1 VGNNAESER
10 IMSKINGFV
19 GRRNFLKFVGL
30 STLSFGTLTA
40 CNGIITNRS
49 QIIIPENNPNPN
61 PVSAEE
67 AQRRLIAGNRRFV
80 NQNRQYPN
88 QSKRRLQSLSDKQY
102 PYAAILGCADSRVPP
117 EIIFDQGLG
126 DLFVV
131 RIAGNIAS
139 NETIGSLEYSIANLG
154 TQLIVVLGH
163 KGCGAVSAA
172 IDNEPGNG
180 QINSVVD
187 RIKPSLSQTQRMRG
201 NINDD
206 NNSVINDNN
215 NSAVIN
221 NIEYQAMKLQNNSP
235 VINRLIRD
243 YRLKIVGA
251 YYDIDT
257 GRVQFLT

>member
-1 VGNNAESER
+1 
-10 IMSKINGFV
+10 MSKINGFV

-30 STLSFGTLTA
+30 STLSIGTLTA
-40 CNGIITNRS
+40 CNEIITNRS
-49 QIIIPENNPNPN
+49 QITIPENNPNPN

-67 AQRRLIAGNRRFV
+67 AQRRLIQGNRRFI

-88 QSKRRLQSLSDKQY
+88 QSKKRLQSLSQKQY

-131 RIAGNIAS
+131 RVAGNIAT
-139 NETIGSLEYSIANLG
+139 NETIGSLEYATANLG

-172 IDNEPGNG
+172 FDNQPDDGN
-180 QINSVVD
+180 INSVVD
-187 RIKPSLSQTQRMRG
+187 NIKPGISANPNTRS

-206 NNSVINDNN
+206 NNP
-215 NSAVIN
+215 VIN
-221 NIEYQAMKLQNNSP
+221 NIEYQVRKLQNNSQ
-235 VINRLIRD
+235 IIDKLIRD
-243 YRLKIVGA
+243 DRLKIVGG
-251 YYDIDT
+251 YYDINT
-257 GRVQFLT
+257 GKVRFLT